1 MSHSQPNLKKS
12 IINSLLVIAALLMA
26 SPVLAFDKEAGKAK
40 AEQVCV
46 ACHGLDGVG
55 ILPSYPNLAG
65 QYVDYLSK
73 ALKDYRS
80 GVRSNAIMAG
90 FAATLTDEDIQNLAY
105 YYATLKDKR
114 LPTLDIK

>member
-1 MSHSQPNLKKS
+1 
-12 IINSLLVIAALLMA
+12 MA
-26 SPVLAFDKEAGKAK
+26 SPAMAFDAEAGKAK
-40 AEQVCV
+40 AEQVC
-46 ACHGLDGVG
+46 ASCHGLDGVG
-55 ILPSYPNLAG
+55 IIPTYPNLAG
-65 QYVDYLSK
+65 QYVDYLIK

-90 FAATLTDEDIQNLAY
+90 FSATLSDEDIQNLAY